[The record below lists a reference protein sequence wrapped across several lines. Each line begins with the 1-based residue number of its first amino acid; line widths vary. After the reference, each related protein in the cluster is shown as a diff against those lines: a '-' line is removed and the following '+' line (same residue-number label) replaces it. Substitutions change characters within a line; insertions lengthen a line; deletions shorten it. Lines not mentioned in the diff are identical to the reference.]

1 MRKLLFCTL
10 LFFQFHFVIAQTE
23 APKSSAEILQALHKL
38 NTVGSVLYVAAHPDD
53 ENTRLLSYMSKE
65 QKVRTGYLS
74 ITRGDGG
81 QNLIGKEQGEML
93 GLIRTQELLAARRTD
108 GAEQFF
114 TRAFDFGYSK
124 TPEETFNFWNRDSIL
139 SDMVWVIRNFKPDVM
154 ICRFPTTGEGGHG
167 HHTASAILALQAFDD
182 AANPQKFA
190 WQLKHTSVWQARSI
204 FWNTFNFGTTNTT
217 AENQIK
223 FDVGVYNPLLGKSYG
238 EIAAESRSFH
248 KSQGFGSAKQRGQS
262 LEYFKLLKGDSCKNH
277 VLEHVNL
284 SWNRIKGTEEIQK
297 AIDAC
302 IKQFNH
308 NSPNEI
314 VPQLVMVYQLIKSFD
329 NEDQTAK
336 HWKKIKLQEVE
347 NLIVACSGLWLEC
360 SADDYSV
367 VPGGNF
373 LLKCEVAARS
383 KSNIKINKINFEN
396 NLDSA
401 INKSLLYNEN
411 VQIKHRYKVAENA
424 AYSNP
429 YWLNKAHLSGV
440 FDIENKLLIGASE
453 NEAALHVAVTILIN
467 DFEMTLNKPVVYKST
482 DPVKGEIYRPFE
494 ILPAVTI
501 NFSETVYAL
510 TDANAKNIDLV
521 IKANTANVKGTLE
534 LNATGFEI
542 SYNREISIVKKG
554 DELIVPITIKRAVNA
569 NTGVLKAKVL
579 MNGKSYD
586 KSIRRINYD
595 HIPSQFVLSN
605 AETKIL
611 NININKGG
619 TNIGYISGAGDDVP
633 ACLKQIGYNVTE
645 LSDKMIENDKLNIY
659 DAIVTGVRAYNTNER
674 LQIYHP
680 KLMEYIKNGGNL
692 VVQYNTNNRIGPVK
706 AVIGPYPFTISRERV
721 TDENAKINLLDK
733 THPVFN
739 YPNKIEDK
747 HFENWVQERGIYF
760 ASELDSNY
768 ISLISAHDGIE
779 PDNKGSLIVAKY
791 GKGNFVYTGLAFF
804 RQLPAGIEGGY
815 QLFANLLSIPKNK

>member
-1 MRKLLFCTL
+1 MRKILFCTFL
-10 LFFQFHFVIAQTE
+10 LLQFQFAIAQTE
-23 APKSSAEILQALHKL
+23 APMSSAEILQALHKL
-38 NTVGSVLYVAAHPDD
+38 NTVGSVLYIAAHPDD

-190 WQLKHTSVWQARSI
+190 WQLKHTAVWQARSI

-217 AENQIK
+217 AENQLK
-223 FDVGVYNPLLGKSYG
+223 FDVGVFNPLLGKSYG

-248 KSQGFGSAKQRGQS
+248 KSQGFGSAKQRGQAM
-262 LEYFKLLKGDSCKNH
+262 EYFKYLKGDSCKNH
-277 VLEHVNL
+277 VLENINL
-284 SWNRIKGTEEIQK
+284 TWGRMKGTDEIQQ
-297 AIDAC
+297 AINTC

-308 NSPNEI
+308 QHPEEI
-314 VPQLVMVYQLIKSFD
+314 LPQLIQVYRLIKEFSYQD
-329 NEDQTAK
+329 NTAK

-347 NLIVACSGLWLEC
+347 QLILACSGIWIEC
-360 SADDYSV
+360 SADEYSV

-373 LLKCEVAARS
+373 LLKCEVAGRS

-396 NLDSA
+396 QDSMM
-401 INKSLLYNEN
+401 NKRLVYNEN
-411 VQIKHRYKVAENA
+411 IQFKHRYSVAENCS
-424 AYSNP
+424 YSNP
-429 YWLNKAHLSGV
+429 YWLNKAHLAGTFEIADRLS
-440 FDIENKLLIGASE
+440 IGAAE
-453 NEAALHVAVTILIN
+453 NTPAINIPINISIN
-467 DFEMTLNKPVVYKST
+467 DFEMTLMKPVIYKST

-501 NFSETVYAL
+501 NFNETVYAL
-510 TDANAKNIDLV
+510 TDANAKTIDVV
-521 IKANTANVKGTLE
+521 IKANTANVKGTLA
-534 LNATGFEI
+534 LNAVGFDLT
-542 SYNREISIVKKG
+542 YNKEISIAKKG
-554 DELIVPITIKRAVNA
+554 DELIVPVIIKRNA
-569 NTGVLKAKVL
+569 GAKTGMLQANIL
-579 MNGKSYD
+579 INGKVYNQ
-586 KSIRRINYD
+586 SIRRINYD
-595 HIPSQFVLSN
+595 HIPAQFVLSE
-605 AETKIL
+605 AATKIL
-611 NININKGG
+611 NIDIKKSGI
-619 TNIGYISGAGDDVP
+619 NIGYIPGAGDEIP
-633 ACLKQIGYNVTE
+633 ACLKQIGYQVTE
-645 LSDKMIENDKLNIY
+645 LSDQMIEKENLNAY

-674 LQIYHP
+674 LQIYHS

-721 TDENAKINLLDK
+721 TNENAKMNLLDK
-733 THPVFN
+733 SHPVFN
-739 YPNKIEDK
+739 IPNKINEQ

-760 ASELDSNY
+760 ASEVDSNY
-768 ISLISAHDGIE
+768 VSLISSHDGNE

-804 RQLPAGIEGGY
+804 RQLPAGVDGAY
-815 QLFANLLSIPKNK
+815 PLFVNLLSLPKNQ

>member
-1 MRKLLFCTL
+1 MRKLLFCTFL
-10 LFFQFHFVIAQTE
+10 LFQFQWSKAQTE

-190 WQLKHTSVWQARSI
+190 WQLKHTQVWQARSI

-223 FDVGVYNPLLGKSYG
+223 FDVGVFNPLLGKSYG

-277 VLEHVNL
+277 VLENVNL
-284 SWNRIKGTEEIQK
+284 TWARIKGAEEIQK
-297 AIDAC
+297 AIDVC

-314 VPQLVMVYQLIKSFD
+314 VPQLIAVYKLINGF
-329 NEDQTAK
+329 NAQENIAK
-336 HWKKIKLQEVE
+336 HYKKIKLQEVE
-347 NLIVACSGLWLEC
+347 NLILACAGLWIEC

-373 LLKCEVAARS
+373 LLKCEAANRL
-383 KSNIKINKINFEN
+383 KSNITIKKVGFENQVDSLINKTMTF
-396 NLDSA
+396 
-401 INKSLLYNEN
+401 NEN
-411 VQIKHRYKVAENA
+411 LQIKHRYQVAENA
-424 AYSNP
+424 NYSNP

-467 DFEMTLNKPVVYKST
+467 DFEITLNKPVLFKST

-494 ILPAVTI
+494 VLPPLTI
-501 NFSETVYAL
+501 NFNETVYAL
-510 TDANAKNIDLV
+510 TDGSVKNIDVV

-534 LNATGFEI
+534 LNAVGFDLT
-542 SYNREISIVKKG
+542 YNKEISIIKKG
-554 DELIVPITIKRAVNA
+554 DELIVPITIKRAINA
-569 NTGVLKAKVL
+569 KTGVLQAKVL
-579 MNGKSYD
+579 MNGKSFD

-595 HIPSQFVLSN
+595 HIPAQFVLSN

-619 TNIGYISGAGDDVP
+619 TNIGYIPGAGDEIP
-633 ACLKQIGYNVTE
+633 ACLKQIGYKVTE
-645 LSDKMIENDKLNIY
+645 LSDQMIEKENLNGY

-692 VVQYNTNNRIGPVK
+692 IVQYNTNNRIGPVK
-706 AVIGPYPFTISRERV
+706 AVIGPYSFTISRERV
-721 TDENAKINLLDK
+721 TDENAKMNLLDVA
-733 THPVFN
+733 HPAFTS
-739 YPNKIEDK
+739 PNKIEAK
-747 HFENWVQERGIYF
+747 HFDNWVQERGIYF
-760 ASELDSNY
+760 ASELDTNY
-768 ISLISAHDGIE
+768 KTLISTNDANE
-779 PDNKGSLIVAKY
+779 TANNGSLIVAKY

-804 RQLPAGIEGGY
+804 RQLPAGVEGGY
-815 QLFANLLSIPKNK
+815 QLFVNLLSLPKNN

>member
-10 LFFQFHFVIAQTE
+10 LFFQFQLSKAQME

-190 WQLKHTSVWQARSI
+190 WQLKYTQVWQARSI
-204 FWNTFNFGTTNTT
+204 FWNTFNFGGTNTT
-217 AENQIK
+217 SENQIK
-223 FDVGVYNPLLGKSYG
+223 FDVGVFNPLLGKSYG

-248 KSQGFGSAKQRGQS
+248 KSQGFGSAKQRGQA
-262 LEYFKLLKGDSCKNH
+262 LEYFKYLKGDSCKNN
-277 VLEHVNL
+277 VLENINL
-284 SWNRIKGTEEIQK
+284 TWSRLKGTEEIQK

-308 NSPNEI
+308 NSPHEI
-314 VPQLVMVYQLIKSFD
+314 LPQLVRVYQLIKGFGNVD
-329 NEDQTAK
+329 HTAK

-347 NLIVACSGLWLEC
+347 QLIIACAGLWIEF

-373 LLKCEVAARS
+373 LLKCEVAGRS

-396 NLDSA
+396 QDSV
-401 INKSLLYNEN
+401 INKSLVYNEN
-411 VQIKHRYKVAENA
+411 IQIKHRYTLAENA
-424 AYSNP
+424 TYSNP
-429 YWLNKAHLSGV
+429 YWLNKAHLAGT
-440 FDIENKLLIGASE
+440 FDIADKLLIGGAE
-453 NEAALHVAVTILIN
+453 NAPALNVAVNISIN
-467 DFEMTLNKPVVYKST
+467 DFEMTLMKPVIYKST

-501 NFSETVYAL
+501 NFNETVYAL
-510 TDANAKNIDLV
+510 TDANAKNIDVV

-534 LNATGFEI
+534 LNAVGFDLT
-542 SYNREISIVKKG
+542 YNKEISIAKKG
-554 DELIVPITIKRAVNA
+554 DELIVPVTIKRAANA
-569 NTGVLKAKVL
+569 KSGLLQAKIL

-595 HIPSQFVLSN
+595 HIPAQFVLSN

-611 NININKGG
+611 NINIKKAG
-619 TNIGYISGAGDDVP
+619 TNIGYIPGAGDDVP
-633 ACLKQIGYNVTE
+633 ACLKQIGFNITE
-645 LSDKMIENDKLNIY
+645 LTDKMIENENLSVY

-721 TDENAKINLLDK
+721 TDENAKMNLLDA
-733 THPVFN
+733 THPAFN
-739 YPNKIEDK
+739 TPNKIEDK

-760 ASELDSNY
+760 ASELDANY
-768 ISLISAHDGIE
+768 KTLIGANDPNE
-779 PDNKGSLIVAKY
+779 AANNGSLIVAKY

-804 RQLPAGIEGGY
+804 RQLPAGVEGGY
-815 QLFANLLSIPKNK
+815 QLFVNLLSIPKNQ

>member
-1 MRKLLFCTL
+1 MHKLLFCTFL
-10 LFFQFHFVIAQTE
+10 LLQFQFAIAQTE
-23 APKSSAEILQALHKL
+23 APRSSAEILQALHKL
-38 NTVGSVLYVAAHPDD
+38 NTIGSVLYVAAHPDD

-124 TPEETFNFWNRDSIL
+124 TPEETINFWNRDSIL

-190 WQLKHTSVWQARSI
+190 WQLKHTQVWQARSI

-223 FDVGVYNPLLGKSYG
+223 FDVGVLNPLLGKSYG

-248 KSQGFGSAKQRGQS
+248 KSQGFGSAKQRGQA
-262 LEYFKLLKGDSCKNH
+262 LEYFKYLKGDSCKNH
-277 VLEHVNL
+277 VLENINL
-284 SWNRIKGTEEIQK
+284 SWNRMKGTDEIQQ
-297 AIDAC
+297 AINTC

-308 NSPNEI
+308 QHPEEI
-314 VPQLVMVYQLIKSFD
+314 LPQLIQVYRLIKEFSYQD
-329 NEDQTAK
+329 NTAK
-336 HWKKIKLQEVE
+336 HWKKIKLQEAE
-347 NLIVACSGLWLEC
+347 QLILACSGLWIEC

-373 LLKCEVAARS
+373 LLKCEVAGRS

-396 NLDSA
+396 QDSVL
-401 INKSLLYNEN
+401 NKSLVYNEN
-411 VQIKHRYKVAENA
+411 VQIKHRYTVAENA
-424 AYSNP
+424 SYSNP
-429 YWLNKAHLSGV
+429 YWLNKAHLAGV
-440 FDIENKLLIGASE
+440 FDIDNKLLIGGAE
-453 NEAALHVAVTILIN
+453 NAAALTIAVNISIN
-467 DFEMTLNKPVVYKST
+467 EFEMTLMKPVIYKST
-482 DPVKGEIYRPFE
+482 DPVKGEVYRPFE

-501 NFSETVYAL
+501 NFNETVYAL
-510 TDANAKNIDLV
+510 TDANPKTIDVV
-521 IKANTANVKGTLE
+521 IKANTTNVKGTLA
-534 LNATGFEI
+534 LNAVGFDLT
-542 SYNREISIVKKG
+542 YNKEISIAKKG
-554 DELIVPITIKRAVNA
+554 DELIVPVSIKRNA
-569 NTGVLKAKVL
+569 GAKTGLLQANIL
-579 MNGKSYD
+579 MNGKVYNQ
-586 KSIRRINYD
+586 SIRRINYD
-595 HIPSQFVLSN
+595 HIPAQFVLSD
-605 AETKIL
+605 AATKIL
-611 NININKGG
+611 NIDIKKSGI
-619 TNIGYISGAGDDVP
+619 NIGYIPGAGDEIP
-633 ACLKQIGYNVTE
+633 ACLKQIGYQVTE
-645 LSDKMIENDKLNIY
+645 LSDQMIEKENLNVY

-680 KLMEYIKNGGNL
+680 KLMDYIKNGGNL

-721 TDENAKINLLDK
+721 TDENAKMNLLDK
-733 THPVFN
+733 SHPVFN
-739 YPNKIEDK
+739 IPNKINEQ

-760 ASELDSNY
+760 ASEVDSNY
-768 ISLISAHDGIE
+768 VTLISAHDGNE

-804 RQLPAGIEGGY
+804 RQLPAGVDGAY
-815 QLFANLLSIPKNK
+815 QLFVNLMSMPKNQ

>member
-1 MRKLLFCTL
+1 MHKLLFCTFL
-10 LFFQFHFVIAQTE
+10 LLQFQFAIAQTE
-23 APKSSAEILQALHKL
+23 VPKSSAEILQALHKL
-38 NTVGSVLYVAAHPDD
+38 NTIGSVLYVAAHPDD

-190 WQLKHTSVWQARSI
+190 WQLKHTQVWQARSI

-223 FDVGVYNPLLGKSYG
+223 FDVGVLNPLLGKSYG

-248 KSQGFGSAKQRGQS
+248 KSQGFGSAKQRGQA
-262 LEYFKLLKGDSCKNH
+262 LEYFKYLKGDSCKNH
-277 VLEHVNL
+277 VLENINL
-284 SWNRIKGTEEIQK
+284 SWNRMKGTDEIQQ
-297 AIDAC
+297 AINTC

-308 NSPNEI
+308 QHPEEI
-314 VPQLVMVYQLIKSFD
+314 LPQLIQVYRLIKEFSYQD
-329 NEDQTAK
+329 NTAK
-336 HWKKIKLQEVE
+336 HWKKIKLQEAE
-347 NLIVACSGLWLEC
+347 QLILACSGLWIEC

-373 LLKCEVAARS
+373 LLKCEVAGRS

-396 NLDSA
+396 QDSVL
-401 INKSLLYNEN
+401 NKSLVYNEN
-411 VQIKHRYKVAENA
+411 VQIKHRYTVAENA
-424 AYSNP
+424 SYSNP
-429 YWLNKAHLSGV
+429 YWLNKAHLAGV
-440 FDIENKLLIGASE
+440 FDIDNKLLIGGAE
-453 NEAALHVAVTILIN
+453 NAAALTIAVNISIN
-467 DFEMTLNKPVVYKST
+467 DFEMTLMKPVIYKST
-482 DPVKGEIYRPFE
+482 DPVKGEVYRPFE

-501 NFSETVYAL
+501 NFNETVYAL
-510 TDANAKNIDLV
+510 TDANPKTIDVV
-521 IKANTANVKGTLE
+521 IKANTTNVKGTLA
-534 LNATGFEI
+534 LNAVGFDLT
-542 SYNREISIVKKG
+542 YNKEISIAKKG
-554 DELIVPITIKRAVNA
+554 DELIVPVSIKRNA
-569 NTGVLKAKVL
+569 GAKTGMLQANIL
-579 MNGKSYD
+579 MNGKVYNQ
-586 KSIRRINYD
+586 SIRRINYD
-595 HIPSQFVLSN
+595 HIPAQFVLSD
-605 AETKIL
+605 AATKIL
-611 NININKGG
+611 NIDIKKSGI
-619 TNIGYISGAGDDVP
+619 NIGYIPGAGDEIP
-633 ACLKQIGYNVTE
+633 ACLKQIGYQVTE
-645 LSDKMIENDKLNIY
+645 LSDQMIEKENLNVY

-680 KLMEYIKNGGNL
+680 KLMDYIKNGGNL

-721 TDENAKINLLDK
+721 TDENAKMNLLDK
-733 THPVFN
+733 AHPVFN
-739 YPNKIEDK
+739 IPNKINEQ

-760 ASELDSNY
+760 ASEVDSNY
-768 ISLISAHDGIE
+768 VTLISAHDGNE

-804 RQLPAGIEGGY
+804 RQLPAGVDGAY
-815 QLFANLLSIPKNK
+815 QLFVNLMSMPKNQ

>member
-1 MRKLLFCTL
+1 MRIL
-10 LFFQFHFVIAQTE
+10 LFFTFLFLQFRVAFSQTE
-23 APKSSAEILQALHKL
+23 APKSSSEILQALYKL
-38 NTVGSVLYVAAHPDD
+38 NTVGSVLYIAAHPDD

-124 TPEETFNFWNRDSIL
+124 TPEETFSFWNRDSIL

-190 WQLKHTSVWQARSI
+190 WQLKYTQVWQARSI

-223 FDVGVYNPLLGKSYG
+223 FDVGVFNPFIGKSYG

-248 KSQGFGSAKQRGQS
+248 KSQGFGSAKQRGQA
-262 LEYFKLLKGDSCKNH
+262 LEYFKYLKGDSCKNH
-277 VLEHVNL
+277 VLENINL
-284 SWNRIKGTEEIQK
+284 TWSRMKGTDEIQK
-297 AIDAC
+297 AIDVC

-308 NSPNEI
+308 QHPEEI
-314 VPQLVMVYQLIKSFD
+314 LPQLIQVYRLIKEFTYQD
-329 NEDQTAK
+329 NTAK
-336 HWKKIKLQEVE
+336 HWKKIKQQEVE
-347 NLIVACSGLWLEC
+347 QLILACSGLWLEC

-373 LLKCEVAARS
+373 LLKCEVAGRS
-383 KSNIKINKINFEN
+383 KSNITINKISFEN
-396 NLDSA
+396 EDSV
-401 INKSLLYNEN
+401 INKSLVYNEN
-411 VQIKHRYKVAENA
+411 IQIKHRYTVQENA
-424 AYSNP
+424 SYSNP
-429 YWLNKAHLSGV
+429 YWLNRAHLAGT
-440 FDIENKLLIGASE
+440 FDIADKLLIGGAE
-453 NEAALHVAVTILIN
+453 NAAAINVALNITIN
-467 DFEMTLNKPVVYKST
+467 DFEMTLMKPVMYKST

-494 ILPAVTI
+494 ILPAITI
-501 NFSETVYAL
+501 NFNETVYAL
-510 TDANAKNIDLV
+510 TDGNAKNMDVV
-521 IKANTANVKGTLE
+521 IKANTSNVKGTLE
-534 LNATGFEI
+534 LNAVGFDLTYNKEI
-542 SYNREISIVKKG
+542 AIAKKG
-554 DELIVPITIKRAVNA
+554 DELIVPVTIKRAANA
-569 NTGVLKAKVL
+569 QSGKLQAKIL
-579 MNGKSYD
+579 MNGKVYNQ
-586 KSIRRINYD
+586 SIRRINYD
-595 HIPSQFVLSN
+595 HIPAQFVLSE
-605 AETKIL
+605 AATKIL
-611 NININKGG
+611 NIDIKKAGI
-619 TNIGYISGAGDDVP
+619 NIGYIPGAGDEIP
-633 ACLKQIGYNVTE
+633 ACLKQIGYKITE
-645 LSDKMIENDKLNIY
+645 LSDQMIENDNLSVY

-692 VVQYNTNNRIGPVK
+692 IVQYNTNNRIGPVK

-721 TDENAKINLLDK
+721 TDENAKMNLLD
-733 THPVFN
+733 TAHPAFN
-739 YPNKIEDK
+739 TPNKIEDK

-760 ASELDSNY
+760 ASELDTNY
-768 ISLISAHDGIE
+768 KTLIAANDANEAANS
-779 PDNKGSLIVAKY
+779 GSLIVAKY

-804 RQLPAGIEGGY
+804 RQLPAGVDGAY
-815 QLFANLLSIPKNK
+815 QLFVNLLSLPKNQ

>member
-1 MRKLLFCTL
+1 MRLVFFSLVL
-10 LFFQFHFVIAQTE
+10 LFFNSIVIAQ
-23 APKSSAEILQALHKL
+23 PDSPQSSAEILQALHKL

-53 ENTRLLSYMSKE
+53 ENTRLLSYMSKQ

-190 WQLKHTSVWQARSI
+190 WQLKYTQVWQARSI

-248 KSQGFGSAKQRGQS
+248 KSQGFGSAKQRGQAM
-262 LEYFKLLKGDSCKNH
+262 EYFKYLKGDSCKNN
-277 VLEHVNL
+277 VLENIDL
-284 SWNRIKGTEEIQK
+284 TWSRMKGTLEIQK

-302 IKQFNH
+302 IKQFND

-314 VPQLVMVYQLIKSFD
+314 LPQLVNVYQLINGFIT
-329 NEDQTAK
+329 EGQTAK

-347 NLIVACSGLWLEC
+347 QLILSCAGLWIEC

-367 VPGGNF
+367 VPGGSF

-396 NLDSA
+396 QDSVM
-401 INKSLLYNEN
+401 NKSLVYNEN
-411 VQIKHRYKVAENA
+411 VQIKHRYTLAENA

-429 YWLNKAHLSGV
+429 YWLNKAHLPGT
-440 FDIENKLLIGASE
+440 FDIADKLLIGGAE
-453 NEAALHVAVTILIN
+453 NAAALNVAVNISIN
-467 DFEMTLNKPVVYKST
+467 DFEMTIMKPVIYKST

-494 ILPAVTI
+494 ILPAATI
-501 NFSETVYAL
+501 NFDETVYAL
-510 TDANAKNIDLV
+510 TDANAKNIDVV
-521 IKANTANVKGTLE
+521 IKANAANVKGTLA
-534 LNATGFEI
+534 LNAVGFDLT
-542 SYNREISIVKKG
+542 YNKEISIAKKG
-554 DELIVPITIKRAVNA
+554 DELIVPVTIKRAANA
-569 NTGVLKAKVL
+569 QSVKLQAQVL
-579 MNGKSYD
+579 MNGKVYNQ
-586 KSIRRINYD
+586 SIRRINYD
-595 HIPSQFVLSN
+595 HIPAQFVLSE
-605 AETKIL
+605 AATKIL
-611 NININKGG
+611 NITIKKAG
-619 TNIGYISGAGDDVP
+619 TNIGYIPGAGDDVP

-645 LSDKMIENDKLNIY
+645 LSDKMIENDNLNIY
-659 DAIVTGVRAYNTNER
+659 DAILTGVRAYNTNER

-721 TDENAKINLLDK
+721 TDENAKMNLLDA
-733 THPVFN
+733 THTVFN
-739 YPNKIEDK
+739 FPNKIEDK

-760 ASELDSNY
+760 ASELDPNY
-768 ISLISAHDGIE
+768 KTLIGANDPNE
-779 PDNKGSLIVAKY
+779 AVNNGSLIVAKY

-804 RQLPAGIEGGY
+804 RQLPAGVEGGY
-815 QLFANLLSIPKNK
+815 QLFVNLLSIPKNQ

>member
-1 MRKLLFCTL
+1 MRKLILCTFL
-10 LFFQFHFVIAQTE
+10 LFQFQLSNAQTE

-167 HHTASAILALQAFDD
+167 HHTASAIIALQAFDD
-182 AANPQKFA
+182 AANPQKFP
-190 WQLKHTSVWQARSI
+190 WQLKYTQVWQARSI

-248 KSQGFGSAKQRGQS
+248 KSQGFGSAKQRGQA
-262 LEYFKLLKGDSCKNH
+262 LEYFKLLKGDSCRNH
-277 VLEHVNL
+277 VLENVNL
-284 SWNRIKGTEEIQK
+284 SWNRIKGAEEIQK

-308 NSPNEI
+308 SSPNEL
-314 VPQLVMVYQLIKSFD
+314 VPQLITVYKSINLFNAQD
-329 NEDQTAK
+329 NIAQ
-336 HWKKIKLQEVE
+336 HYKKMKLQEVE
-347 NLIVACSGLWLEC
+347 NLILVCAGLWIEC

-373 LLKCEVAARS
+373 LLKCEAANRL
-383 KSNIKINKINFEN
+383 KSNITIKKVSFEN
-396 NLDSA
+396 QIDSA
-401 INKSLLYNEN
+401 VNKTMTYNEN
-411 VQIKHRYKVAENA
+411 LQIKHRYQVAENA
-424 AYSNP
+424 NYSNP

-440 FDIENKLLIGASE
+440 FDIENKLMIGASE
-453 NEAALHVAVTILIN
+453 NEAALHVAVTIAIN
-467 DFEMTLNKPVVYKST
+467 DFEMTLNKPVLYKST

-494 ILPAVTI
+494 VLPPLTI
-501 NFSETVYAL
+501 NFNESVYAL
-510 TDANAKNIDLV
+510 TDNQSKTIDV
-521 IKANTANVKGTLE
+521 TIKANAANIKGTLE
-534 LNATGFEI
+534 LNAIGYELN
-542 SYNREISIVKKG
+542 YNKEISIVKKG
-554 DELIVPITIKRAVNA
+554 DELIVPVTIKRAANA
-569 NTGVLKAKVL
+569 KTGMLQAKVL

-595 HIPSQFVLSN
+595 HIPAQFVLSN

-619 TNIGYISGAGDDVP
+619 TNIGYIPGAGDDVP
-633 ACLKQIGYNVTE
+633 ACLKQIGYTVTE
-645 LSDKMIENDKLNIY
+645 LSDKMIENDNLNVY

-680 KLMEYIKNGGNL
+680 KLMKYVKNGGNF

-721 TDENAKINLLDK
+721 TDENAKINMLDK
-733 THPVFN
+733 MHPVFN

-768 ISLISAHDGIE
+768 VSLISAHDGIE
-779 PDNKGSLIVAKY
+779 PDNKGGLIVAKH
-791 GKGNFVYTGLAFF
+791 GQGNFVYTGLAFF
-804 RQLPAGIEGGY
+804 RQLPAGVEGGY
-815 QLFANLLSIPKNK
+815 QLFVNLMSIPKNK

>member
-1 MRKLLFCTL
+1 MRKLLICTYL
-10 LFFQFHFVIAQTE
+10 LFQFHFAIAQTE

-182 AANPQKFA
+182 AANPQKFS
-190 WQLKHTSVWQARSI
+190 WQLKHTQVWQARSI

-248 KSQGFGSAKQRGQS
+248 KSQGFGSAKQRGQA
-262 LEYFKLLKGDSCKNH
+262 LEYFKYLKGDSCKNH
-277 VLEHVNL
+277 VLENINL
-284 SWNRIKGTEEIQK
+284 TWGRMKGTDEIQQ
-297 AIDAC
+297 AINSC

-308 NSPNEI
+308 QHPEEI
-314 VPQLVMVYQLIKSFD
+314 LPQLIQVYRIIKEFTNQD
-329 NEDQTAK
+329 NTAK
-336 HWKKIKLQEVE
+336 HWQKIKLQEVE
-347 NLIVACSGLWLEC
+347 QLILACSGLWIEC

-373 LLKCEVAARS
+373 LLKCEVAGRS
-383 KSNIKINKINFEN
+383 KSNIKINKIIFEN
-396 NLDSA
+396 QDSI
-401 INKSLLYNEN
+401 INKSLVYNEN
-411 VQIKHRYKVAENA
+411 VQIKHRYTVAESA
-424 AYSNP
+424 SYSNP
-429 YWLNKAHLSGV
+429 YWLNKAHLAGT
-440 FDIENKLLIGASE
+440 FDIADKLLIGGAE
-453 NEAALHVAVTILIN
+453 NAAALNVAVNISIN
-467 DFEMTLNKPVVYKST
+467 DFEMTLMKPVIYKST

-494 ILPAVTI
+494 VLPAVTI
-501 NFSETVYAL
+501 NFNETVYAL
-510 TDANAKNIDLV
+510 TDANTKNIDV
-521 IKANTANVKGTLE
+521 VVKANTANVRGTIALSA
-534 LNATGFEI
+534 LGFDLT
-542 SYNREISIVKKG
+542 YNKEISIAKKG
-554 DELIVPITIKRAVNA
+554 DELIVPVTIKRAANA
-569 NTGVLKAKVL
+569 QSGKLQAKVL
-579 MNGKSYD
+579 LNGKVYNQ
-586 KSIRRINYD
+586 SIRRINYD
-595 HIPSQFVLSN
+595 HIPAQFVLSE

-611 NININKGG
+611 NIDIKKLG
-619 TNIGYISGAGDDVP
+619 TNIGYIPGAGDEIP
-633 ACLKQIGYNVTE
+633 ACLKQIGYKITE
-645 LSDKMIENDKLNIY
+645 LSDQMIEKENLNVY

-692 VVQYNTNNRIGPVK
+692 IVQYNTNNRIGPVK

-721 TDENAKINLLDK
+721 TDENAKMNLLDVA
-733 THPVFN
+733 HPAFTS
-739 YPNKIEDK
+739 PNKIEAK

-760 ASELDSNY
+760 ASELDANY
-768 ISLISAHDGIE
+768 KTLISAHDPSE
-779 PDNKGSLIVAKY
+779 ADNNGSLIVGPY

-804 RQLPAGIEGGY
+804 RQLPAGVDGAY
-815 QLFANLLSIPKNK
+815 QLFVNLMSLPKNQ